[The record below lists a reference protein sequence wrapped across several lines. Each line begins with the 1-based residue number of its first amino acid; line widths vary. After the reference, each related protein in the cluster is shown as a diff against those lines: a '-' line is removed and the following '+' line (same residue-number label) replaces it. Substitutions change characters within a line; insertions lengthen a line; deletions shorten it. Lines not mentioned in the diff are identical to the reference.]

1 MSINA
6 CSALGSNWRVF
17 AWLKPDLK
25 SVRMDPM
32 FVALSYYHRKKF
44 EDAVNVCSQILEKNP
59 YDQVRLSQ
67 FYFITNLVSEND
79 VTLLKSCFEWLVFL
93 DYQTK
98 RRCVINIWVIR
109 RIILRSVLKTA
120 D

>member
-1 MSINA
+1 
-6 CSALGSNWRVF
+6 
-17 AWLKPDLK
+17 
-25 SVRMDPM
+25 M

-79 VTLLKSCFEWLVFL
+79 VTLLKSCFE
-93 DYQTK
+93 
-98 RRCVINIWVIR
+98 
-109 RIILRSVLKTA
+109 
-120 D
+120 